1 MATGYQLTENAAR
14 RAGYAVRWVEA
25 QPKREHRPPRGPR
38 DDSGGG
44 CESQNAILQITIIGK
59 PTGGTFTIALAIG
72 ATTETITFNWNDSAS
87 AVKTAVAG
95 HSLILTTD
103 LDVIAGPFPNATI
116 SVEFIDTLANTD
128 IAIPSANWASLTGGS
143 GVAVICSLAQ
153 RGHA

>member
-1 MATGYQLTENAAR
+1 MAAGHQFTERAAR
-14 RAGYAVRWVEA
+14 ATAEAVRWVKA
-25 QPKREHRPPRGPR
+25 QPKREWNLPKGPR
-38 DDSGGG
+38 YDSGGG
-44 CESQNAILQITIIGK
+44 CESQNAIIQITIIGK

-72 ATTETITFNWNDSAS
+72 ATTETITFNWNDSAG
-87 AVKTAVAG
+87 AVKTAIAG